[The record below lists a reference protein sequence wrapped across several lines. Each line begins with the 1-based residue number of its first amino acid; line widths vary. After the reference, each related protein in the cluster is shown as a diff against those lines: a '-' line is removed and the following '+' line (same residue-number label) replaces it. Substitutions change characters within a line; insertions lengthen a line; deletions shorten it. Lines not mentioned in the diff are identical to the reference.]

1 MCDATGNLLTS
12 EEQIEKLAVDTYRK
26 RLENRPIRGNLSSI
40 RNDKEELCSR
50 RLEDAKKKVTQPW
63 TMEQLESVLEYL
75 KKDKSRDPFG
85 YANEIFRPEVA
96 GDDLKLAI
104 LKLMD

>member
-1 MCDATGNLLTS
+1 MFQEAG
-12 EEQIEKLAVDTYRK
+12 
-26 RLENRPIRGNLSSI
+26 
-40 RNDKEELCSR
+40 
-50 RLEDAKKKVTQPW
+50 DAKKKVTQPW

-75 KKDKSRDPFG
+75 KKENSRDPFG

-104 LKLMD
+104 LKLMNRVKFDQIFPEVLELCDVSSIWKRKGSRNDF